1 MEFDRFELLHVLADS
16 TNRSLDVLAAHE
28 INGIMA
34 PGDAPL
40 VVLMNQSG
48 VLERSIGERCP
59 NSAKEEGLPYGI
71 GTTTELSLGTTMCN
85 TPLSLRA
92 PRDSSAVAHKD
103 VSGGRPPVRGRSPV
117 RVRVT
122 LHTGCELAVVK
133 QTFLRRVAKKRG
145 YVTGKVNVDL
155 VTLGKV
161 LGKLLD
167 MVGTVGTGVVCN
179 PEK

>member
-85 TPLSLRA
+85 TPLSFRA

-103 VSGGRPPVRGRSPV
+103 VSVGRPPVRGR
-117 RVRVT
+117 RGGGKQ
-122 LHTGCELAVVK
+122 LHSDTAQAAHDPSRPEAE
-133 QTFLRRVAKKRG
+133 VAG
-145 YVTGKVNVDL
+145 L
-155 VTLGKV
+155 
-161 LGKLLD
+161 KL
-167 MVGTVGTGVVCN
+167 TVAL
-179 PEK
+179 